1 MESEAEFIIDGEAVS
16 VDIGGSPPF
25 VFGPPQML
33 SSPETDSTYSQPW
46 YPLGFAV
53 LPIFDPS
60 EFAAIRDGISASI
73 ERILRSL
80 KIDVGGFELER
91 YHHFVRDDETHFQVA
106 QRTRDLFPPDF
117 NFSIED
123 AARGLGESLGFEL
136 TDVDPRIGEQLH
148 VIVRINRPGSTDY
161 NPPHKDIYEEWDAEQ
176 VIPLFVNFW
185 IPISGVTGRSALPL
199 APGSH
204 RIPEDRIHRTVE
216 GGVIAGKPYRA
227 RSILHWDGQNLLERA
242 ALTDGDVLVFSPHL
256 IHGCALNA
264 EPDRTRVALELR
276 LFRKSSHSSARRTRL
291 TMRSKGA

>member
-1 MESEAEFIIDGEAVS
+1 MKSEAEFIIDGEALS

-25 VFGPPQML
+25 VFGAPQTL
-33 SSPETDSTYSQPW
+33 SGPETDPTYSQPW

-73 ERILRSL
+73 ERILGSL
-80 KIDVGGFELER
+80 EIEVGGFELER

-106 QRTRDLFPPDF
+106 GRTRDLFPPDF

-123 AARGLGESLGFEL
+123 VTRRLGKSLGFEL
-136 TDVDPRIGEQLH
+136 TDVDPRTGEQLH

-161 NPPHKDIYEEWDAEQ
+161 NPTHKDIYEDWDAEQ
-176 VIPLFVNFW
+176 VIPQFVNFW
-185 IPISGVTGRSALPL
+185 IPISGVTSRSALPL
-199 APGSH
+199 APASH
-204 RIPEDRIHRTVE
+204 RIPEDRIYRTIE
-216 GGVIAGKPYRA
+216 GGVIAGKPYRV

-242 ALTDGDVLVFSPHL
+242 AVTDGDVLVFSPHL

-264 EPDRTRVALELR
+264 EPDKTRVALELR
-276 LFRKSSHSSARRTRL
+276 LFRKS
-291 TMRSKGA
+291 